1 MNLEGQYYALHH
13 HPISALE
20 ESYDMVTN
28 QINIKI
34 SKSIGRE
41 IYIDSKDA
49 DYNIPHT
56 TNCWNLPCLS
66 YKQAKDSFTLLQ
78 NRKTVWDKMRDN
90 LKEDPSMNNL
100 ADLCADLRMKRPIV
114 NLEMESFNL
123 MIEKEQKAAQELK
136 ESRLNAK
143 QALDDSNKQQLEEE
157 NMLKGCSQDVQRL
170 FRELRRELNSA
181 KSELNSAKAE
191 LNDEK
196 EKCKSIEIEL
206 DGIKYIGLSRS
217 TISSDQWHKRHP
229 EACHQLFGF
238 DTFDELKIYHK
249 AFFPKEKNYIEPSS
263 PSIQIAFFEKSLM
276 WLMKTRV
283 DMKNSQLVL
292 IFERSKSSITRYL
305 KAIGP
310 LWKKIGLNLCL
321 LDITESFLKEQMP
334 QEFIDA
340 HMTHVAALN
349 DGKDFKSESVRVD
362 SFFHRVGY
370 SSKIQCNGFRII
382 TYSLPYGLVLLTSSV
397 YFARATEGGIVSI
410 MGRGD
415 VIEI

>member
-49 DYNIPHT
+49 DYNIPHSSS
-56 TNCWNLPCLS
+56 CWNLPCLS

-78 NRKTVWDKMRDN
+78 NRKTVWSKMRDN
-90 LKEDPSMNNL
+90 LKEDPSKNNL
-100 ADLCADLRMKRPIV
+100 YALCADLNMKRHTV
-114 NLEMESFNL
+114 SLEMESFNL
-123 MIEKEQKAAQELK
+123 MIEKERKAAQELQ

-157 NMLKGCSQDVQRL
+157 NILKGSPQEVQRL
-170 FRELRRELNSA
+170 FRELKRELNSV
-181 KSELNSAKAE
+181 KSELSS
-191 LNDEK
+191 EK
-196 EKCKSIEIEL
+196 EKRKAVEIEL
-206 DGIKYIGLSRS
+206 DGIKYIGLSRF
-217 TISSDQWHKRHP
+217 TISSDEWHKRHP
-229 EACHQLFGF
+229 DACHQLFGF
-238 DTFDELKIYHK
+238 DTFDQLKIYHK
-249 AFFPKEKNYIEPSS
+249 VFFQKEKNYVESTSYSDYIT
-263 PSIQIAFFEKSLM
+263 FFEKSLM

-283 DMKNSQLVL
+283 NMKHSQLML
-292 IFERSKSSITRYL
+292 IFERARSTISKKL
-305 KAIGP
+305 KDIGP
-310 LWKKIGLNLCL
+310 FWKKIGLSLCL
-321 LDITESFLKEQMP
+321 LDISESFLEKQMP

-340 HMTHVAALN
+340 NMTHVAALN
-349 DGKDFKSESVRVD
+349 DGKDFKSESVRID

-382 TYSLPYGLVLLTSSV
+382 TYSLPYGLVFLTSPV
-397 YFARATEGGIVSI
+397 YFARATEGAIVSI